1 MREKF
6 IAKHVEVQI
15 ILRVNVILGTRFVS
29 NVLRQGIR
37 LLLCIER
44 EIIRGLKR

>member
-15 ILRVNVILGTRFVS
+15 ILRVDVILETRFVS

-37 LLLCIER
+37 LLCVER
-44 EIIRGLKR
+44 ETIRSLK